1 MRRLSLTQR
10 LTLVF
15 TVLLLLCAAAA
26 CSVQLYSSTRYGDA
40 MVQRLSAGLAQ
51 QIASS
56 EPLLDSQGK
65 VNRQTLKSL
74 FDRLMTLNPSVEL
87 YMISPEGDLLADA
100 APPGHLRREHIDIAP
115 LQRFLSG
122 AAWPVYGDDPR
133 SVDKQKVFSVSPIRL
148 DGQLRGYLY
157 IILDRKSVV

>member
-1 MRRLSLTQR
+1 MMRRLSLTQR

-65 VNRQTLKSL
+65 VNRQTLKSCL
-74 FDRLMTLNPSVEL
+74 
-87 YMISPEGDLLADA
+87 
-100 APPGHLRREHIDIAP
+100 IA
-115 LQRFLSG
+115 
-122 AAWPVYGDDPR
+122 
-133 SVDKQKVFSVSPIRL
+133 
-148 DGQLRGYLY
+148 
-157 IILDRKSVV
+157 

>member
-1 MRRLSLTQR
+1 
-10 LTLVF
+10 
-15 TVLLLLCAAAA
+15 VLLLLCAAAA

-87 YMISPEGDLLADA
+87 YMISRKATCWPMPRRRGIFVASISMLPRCSTFYPAR
-100 APPGHLRREHIDIAP
+100 PGGLRR
-115 LQRFLSG
+115 
-122 AAWPVYGDDPR
+122 R
-133 SVDKQKVFSVSPIRL
+133 SAQCR
-148 DGQLRGYLY
+148 QT
-157 IILDRKSVV
+157 KSL